1 MIHLE
6 ETPQGVILTVRAQP
20 GGKRNAITGMH
31 DGALRVSVTAA
42 PDKGKANEAI
52 IGVLADAFQLSKSA
66 VQLQSGPTSRQKRFL
81 LQGANLAQVKA
92 LVAGLF

>member
-6 ETPQGVILTVRAQP
+6 ATPQGVILSVRAQP
-20 GGKRNAITGMH
+20 GAKRNAIAGVH

-52 IGVLADAFQLSKSA
+52 IAVLADAFQLSKSA
-66 VQLQSGPTSRQKRFL
+66 VQLQSGTTSRQKKFL
-81 LQGANLAQVKA
+81 LYGQSLDQVKA
-92 LVAGLF
+92 LVADYR